1 MATLHYHITIRAP
14 KARVHQLMLADA
26 SYRDWT
32 SEFAP
37 GSYYKGSWDKGAE
50 ILFTSQE
57 GFGMRARIAEHR
69 PAEFVSIEMLSEL
82 RDGVSDA
89 QDQWQGAF
97 ENYTYV
103 ENGGTTTLN
112 VDLSG
117 MPDEMVEYMDATWPK
132 ALSKLK
138 AICEAKQS

>member
-1 MATLHYHITIRAP
+1 MAKLHYHIAIRAP

-26 SYRDWT
+26 SYRVWT

-50 ILFTSQE
+50 ILFTNQE

-69 PAEFVSIEMLSEL
+69 PAEFVSIEMLSEV
-82 RDGVSDA
+82 RNGAPDA

-97 ENYTYV
+97 ENYTYI
-103 ENGGTTTLN
+103 ENSGITTLE
-112 VDLSG
+112 VDISG
-117 MPDEMVEYMDATWPK
+117 ISGEMVEYMNAAWPK
-132 ALSKLK
+132 ALAKLR
-138 AICEAKQS
+138 AICEAK